1 MYGRGS
7 FKLPNYV
14 VILSGR
20 QTVKDLFLSLRM
32 TTQMEDADF
41 VQAFAQ
47 NLLLVYNRSLPMN
60 LPAIQ
65 SALRERNIDAWL
77 FYDHH
82 RRDPIAYR
90 VLGLPDKL
98 MVTRR
103 WYYLVPAQGEP
114 VKLVHKIEAG
124 HLDSLPGSKRQYSAW
139 QELFENLKAML
150 GKYRDIAMQ
159 YSPNNIIFYVSLVDG
174 GTVEMVRGL
183 GKNIVS
189 SADLVAQFEATLT
202 EEQIKT
208 HFEARDLIDGMIAE
222 AFKEIGRQ
230 VRNGATTEHKIQ
242 QWFMEAFRREN
253 LVTDDPPIV
262 AVNANSGN
270 PHYEPTAARSAPIRE
285 GDFVLLDVWA
295 KKSVPGSV
303 YYDITWTGFVGKA
316 PSDRQRQIFE
326 VVRGARDAGVK
337 TVKTA
342 IAEGRKM
349 AGWEVDRATRD
360 HINQAGFGQYF
371 IHRTGHSIGTEIHA
385 NGANMDDLEIH
396 DERQILPN
404 SCFSIEPGIYLPEF
418 GVRSEINMMVH
429 PKAAEV
435 TGKIQDEIV
444 II

>member
-1 MYGRGS
+1 MHRIGS
-7 FKLPNYV
+7 ARKILHRLAAVQDDDMEEQDDVERYV
-14 VILSGR
+14 KEPDSR
-20 QTVKDLFLSLRM
+20 KFSRLF
-32 TTQMEDADF
+32 TID
-41 VQAFAQ
+41 
-47 NLLLVYNRSLPMN
+47 LPMN

-65 SALRERNIDAWL
+65 SALGERNIDGWL

-82 RRDPIAYR
+82 HRDPIAYR
-90 VLGLPDKL
+90 VLGLPEKL

-114 VKLVHKIEAG
+114 VKLVHRIEAG

-139 QELFENLKAML
+139 QELVENLKAML
-150 GKYRDIAMQ
+150 AGYRDIAMQ
-159 YSPNNIIFYVSLVDG
+159 YSPNNVVFYVSLVDG
-174 GTVEMVRGL
+174 GTVEMIRGL
-183 GKNIVS
+183 GKNLVS
-189 SADLVAQFEATLT
+189 SADLVAQFEATWT
-202 EEQIKT
+202 DEQIQT
-208 HFEARDLIDGMIAE
+208 HFAARDAIDAITAE

-230 VRNGATTEHKIQ
+230 VRNGGTTEHKIQ

-270 PHYEPTAARSAPIRE
+270 PHYEPTASRSAPIRD

-295 KKSVPGSV
+295 KKNTPGAV

-316 PSDRQRQIFE
+316 PSERQREIFE
-326 VVRGARDAGVK
+326 VVRGGRDAGVK
-337 TVKTA
+337 KVKTA
-342 IAEGRKM
+342 VAEGRKIV
-349 AGWEVDRATRD
+349 GWEVDRATRD

-371 IHRTGHSIGTEIHA
+371 IHRTGHSIGTEVHA

-396 DERQILPN
+396 DERRILPN

-418 GVRSEINMMVH
+418 GVRSEVNVLVR

-435 TGKIQDEIV
+435 TGKIQNEIV